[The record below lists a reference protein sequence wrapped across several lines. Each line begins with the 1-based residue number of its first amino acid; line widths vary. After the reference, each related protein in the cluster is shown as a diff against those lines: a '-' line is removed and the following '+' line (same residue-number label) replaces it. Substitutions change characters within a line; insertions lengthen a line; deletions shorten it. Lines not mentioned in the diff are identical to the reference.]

1 MNQVGAIQ
9 KVLETILICFTL
21 LNGLLPVEHFL
32 FYKMAKEIILT
43 QGKVAIVDDE
53 DYDYLN
59 QFKWHASKLS
69 GKFYA
74 RRYIKLSKPSI
85 KILMHRDIMKPEK
98 VYVID
103 HIDGNTLN
111 NQKNNLRIC
120 THAQNM
126 RNSKININNTSGF
139 KGVYWNKQNAK
150 WTALIRLN
158 NKKIHIGYY
167 IDIKDAAKA
176 YNAAALKY
184 HGEFANINKID

>member
-1 MNQVGAIQ
+1 
-9 KVLETILICFTL
+9 
-21 LNGLLPVEHFL
+21 
-32 FYKMAKEIILT
+32 MAKEIQLT

-53 DYDYLN
+53 DFEYLN

-74 RRYIKLSKPSI
+74 RRYIKLSNPNI
-85 KILMHRDIMKPEK
+85 KILMHRDVMKPEK
-98 VYVID
+98 AFVID

-139 KGVYWNKQNAK
+139 KGVYWHKITSK
-150 WTALIRLN
+150 WMAYICFN
-158 NKKIHIGYY
+158 NKRIHLGVFHVL
-167 IDIKDAAKA
+167 KDAARA
-176 YNAAALKY
+176 YNDAALKY
-184 HGEFANINKID
+184 HGEFANLNKID